1 MLIPVTM
8 RNTGDL
14 IWEYEKKVP
23 AISETHAKI
32 GGFVR
37 DAYSQLR
44 SRGKNTIEWADSK
57 ASDTRKKVEDL
68 VREGR

>member
-23 AISETHAKI
+23 AVADTHLTIA
-32 GGFVR
+32 GAAR
-37 DAYSQLR
+37 DAYRQFR
-44 SRGKNTIEWADSK
+44 ERTQGTVEWADKSANK
-57 ASDTRKKVEDL
+57 ARRKVENY
-68 VREGR
+68 VGEGR